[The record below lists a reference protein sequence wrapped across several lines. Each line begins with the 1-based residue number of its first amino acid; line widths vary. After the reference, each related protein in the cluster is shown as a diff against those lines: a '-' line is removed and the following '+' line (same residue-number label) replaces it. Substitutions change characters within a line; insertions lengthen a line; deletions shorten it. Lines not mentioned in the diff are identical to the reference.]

1 MEHRV
6 MQPASREQIV
16 AIIRQRAER
25 HRDRA
30 ALGAQGAEGNPGA
43 ANGVPPP
50 VPEGQF
56 RLMGPGAGPRP
67 GAPVFAGQGGLPRRP
82 LPQAIVEFQDLVAAA
97 AQPAPLRP
105 LEPPPPG
112 QDIGQMLMAQ
122 MVERAD
128 AMALRMQRD
137 GVGGGAAIRPGP
149 EELREGQ
156 LREQL
161 QRAQNAEEARLPMI
175 PMFRQASISKDEDAP
190 RSRNLSIQ
198 GSVVSYKPEQ
208 GQSEGPGVFVS
219 GKPFRYVFFSH
230 LMSS

>member
-1 MEHRV
+1 

-50 VPEGQF
+50 VPGGQF

-149 EELREGQ
+149 EELRQDQ

-161 QRAQNAEEARLPMI
+161 QRAQNAGEARLPMI